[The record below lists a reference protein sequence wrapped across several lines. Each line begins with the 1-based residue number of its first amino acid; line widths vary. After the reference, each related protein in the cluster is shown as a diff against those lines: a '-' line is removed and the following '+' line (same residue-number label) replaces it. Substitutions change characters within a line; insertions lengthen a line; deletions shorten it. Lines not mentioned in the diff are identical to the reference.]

1 MRVTRS
7 IVPNLFTLANLFSG
21 FSAIIAT
28 SQSDFK
34 TAAIFIVAAGL
45 FDMLDGVMARLINSA
60 SELGVELDS
69 LCDAV
74 SFGVAPSYM
83 LYQVY
88 FHEVPNIGALLAC
101 LPAMAGVFRLARFN
115 VQLTSLEDKQYFTG
129 MPIPAGALTIV
140 SYIVFFHLAD
150 FIPLN
155 LKVPLIYFVTIV
167 TSLVMVSRI
176 KYANV
181 PRPSAKSFKA
191 SPVTFIFLLIGI
203 IGSIVTKGAFLFP
216 FMALYIVAGAIR
228 HGFVILKERRFV
240 DDEADED
247 EDAEEEDSDEETQP
261 SNV

>member
-7 IVPNLFTLANLFSG
+7 IVPNLFTLANLLSG
-21 FSAIIAT
+21 FLAIIET
-28 SQSDFK
+28 SENNFK
-34 TAAIFIVAAGL
+34 EAAIFIIAAGI

-88 FHEVPNIGALLAC
+88 FHEVPNIGALIAC

-129 MPIPAGALTIV
+129 MPIPAGALTIL
-140 SYIVFFHLAD
+140 SYIVFLHLGD
-150 FIPLN
+150 ILPEN
-155 LKVPLIYFVTIV
+155 TKIPLIYFVTIV

-176 KYANV
+176 KYDNI
-181 PRPSAKSFKA
+181 PRPTPKSFKA
-191 SPVTFIFLLIGI
+191 RPVTFIVILIGI
-203 IGSIVTKGAFLFP
+203 IGSIFTKGLFLFP
-216 FMALYIVAGAIR
+216 FMAFYIIAGAIR
-228 HGFVILKERRFV
+228 HGVTILKERRFV
-240 DDEADED
+240 DDESDED
-247 EDAEEEDSDEETQP
+247 EDEGVEDEAQP
-261 SNV
+261 SKV

>member
-7 IVPNLFTLANLFSG
+7 IVPNLFTLANLFAG
-21 FSAIIAT
+21 FLAIIET
-28 SQSDFK
+28 SQHDFK
-34 TAAIFIVAAGL
+34 KAAIFIVAAGI

-88 FHEVPNIGALLAC
+88 FHEVPNIGALIAC

-129 MPIPAGALTIV
+129 MPIPAGALTIL
-140 SYIVFFHLAD
+140 SYIVFFHMGN
-150 FIPLN
+150 FISEDV
-155 LKVPLIYFVTIV
+155 KIPLIYAVTIT

-176 KYANV
+176 KYDNL

-191 SPVTFIFLLIGI
+191 RPVLFIVILIGVL
-203 IGSIVTKGAFLFP
+203 GSIFTKGAFLFP
-216 FMALYIVAGAIR
+216 FMAFYIVSGAIV
-228 HGFVILKERRFV
+228 HGIRILKNRRFV
-240 DDEADED
+240 DDEEDED
-247 EDAEEEDSDEETQP
+247 EEDDDEEQIEP
-261 SNV
+261 SKI

>member
-7 IVPNLFTLANLFSG
+7 IVPNLFTLANLLSG
-21 FSAIIAT
+21 FLAIIET
-28 SQSDFK
+28 SQNNFK
-34 TAAIFIVAAGL
+34 EAAIFIVAAGI

-88 FHEVPNIGALLAC
+88 FHEVPNIGALIAC

-129 MPIPAGALTIV
+129 MPIPAGALTLI
-140 SYIVFFHLAD
+140 SYIVFFHLSD
-150 FIPLN
+150 ILPENIKIPM
-155 LKVPLIYFVTIV
+155 IYFVTIV

-176 KYANV
+176 KYDNL

-191 SPVTFIFLLIGI
+191 RPVTFIVILIGI
-203 IGSIVTKGAFLFP
+203 IGSIFTKGKFLFP
-216 FMALYIVAGAIR
+216 FMAFYIVSGAIR
-228 HGFVILKERRFV
+228 HGITILKERRFV
-240 DDEADED
+240 DDEDDEDDED
-247 EDAEEEDSDEETQP
+247 EQHIEPAKI
-261 SNV
+261 